1 MIYIFKFKNKQR
13 CQTDTDILIE
23 QLQKVQ
29 SDIRKLEKEKMDF
42 DTPKFLDHENA
53 EDLCR
58 VLYLIFNGRCSADV
72 LYNNVDR
79 LVRKED
85 KIEYLKS
92 FGNYLLTLAD
102 SCDEYTK
109 IKEELSNKRATE
121 QSLKEK
127 LGIK

>member
-1 MIYIFKFKNKQR
+1 MFKFKKNQR

-42 DTPKFLDHENA
+42 DVPKFLDHKNS

-72 LYNNVDR
+72 LCNTDR
-79 LVRKED
+79 LARKED
-85 KIEYLKS
+85 KLEYLKS
-92 FGNYLLTLAD
+92 FGNYLSTLTD
-102 SCDEYTK
+102 SCDEYAK

-121 QSLKEK
+121 QSLKDK
-127 LGIK
+127 LGLNKHE

>member
-23 QLQKVQ
+23 QLQRVQ
-29 SDIRKLEKEKMDF
+29 SDIKKLEIEKMNF
-42 DTPKFLDHENA
+42 DTPKFLGHKKA

-58 VLYLIFNGRCSADV
+58 ELYLIFNGRCSADV
-72 LYNNVDR
+72 LCNVDR
-79 LVRKED
+79 LARKED
-85 KIEYLKS
+85 KVEYMKS
-92 FGNYLLTLAD
+92 FGNYLLTLAN

-121 QSLKEK
+121 QSLKDK

>member
-1 MIYIFKFKNKQR
+1 MIYIFKFKKNQR

-23 QLQKVQ
+23 QLQQVQ

-42 DTPKFLDHENA
+42 DVPKFLDHKNA

-58 VLYLIFNGRCSADV
+58 VLYLIFNGRCSADI
-72 LYNNVDR
+72 LCNVDR
-79 LVRKED
+79 LARKED
-85 KIEYLKS
+85 KVEYLKS

-109 IKEELSNKRATE
+109 IKEELSNKRKTE
-121 QSLKEK
+121 QSLKDK

>member
-42 DTPKFLDHENA
+42 DVPKFLDHKNA

-58 VLYLIFNGRCSADV
+58 VLYLIFNGRCSAEV
-72 LYNNVDR
+72 LYNVDR
-79 LVRKED
+79 LARKED
-85 KIEYLKS
+85 KVEYLKS

-121 QSLKEK
+121 QSLIDR

>member
-1 MIYIFKFKNKQR
+1 MIYIFKFKRNQR
-13 CQTDTDILIE
+13 CQTDTDVLIE

-42 DTPKFLDHENA
+42 DVPKFLDHKNA

-58 VLYLIFNGRCSADV
+58 VLYLIFNGRCSADI
-72 LYNNVDR
+72 LYNVDR
-79 LVRKED
+79 LAREKDNV
-85 KIEYLKS
+85 EYLKS
-92 FGNYLLTLAD
+92 LGNHLLTLAD

-121 QSLKEK
+121 QSLKDK
-127 LGIK
+127 VGVK

>member
-29 SDIRKLEKEKMDF
+29 SDIRKLEKEKIDF
-42 DTPKFLDHENA
+42 DVPKFLDHKNS

-72 LYNNVDR
+72 LCNVDR
-79 LVRKED
+79 LARKED
-85 KIEYLKS
+85 KVEYLKS
-92 FGNYLLTLAD
+92 FGNYLLTLAN

-121 QSLKEK
+121 QSLKDK

>member
-29 SDIRKLEKEKMDF
+29 SDIRKLEKEKIDF
-42 DTPKFLDHENA
+42 DVPKFLDHKNS

-72 LYNNVDR
+72 LCNVDR
-79 LVRKED
+79 LARKED
-85 KIEYLKS
+85 KVEYLKS

-121 QSLKEK
+121 QSLKDR

>member
-1 MIYIFKFKNKQR
+1 MIYIFKFKNNQR

-23 QLQKVQ
+23 QLQRVQ
-29 SDIRKLEKEKMDF
+29 SDIKKLEKEKMNF
-42 DTPKFLDHENA
+42 DTPKFLGHKKA

-58 VLYLIFNGRCSADV
+58 ELYLIFNGRCSAAV
-72 LYNNVDR
+72 LCNVAR
-79 LVRKED
+79 LARKED
-85 KIEYLKS
+85 KVEYLKY

-121 QSLKEK
+121 QSLKDR

>member
-1 MIYIFKFKNKQR
+1 MFKFKNKQR

-23 QLQKVQ
+23 QLQQVQ

-42 DTPKFLDHENA
+42 DIPKFLDHKNA

-58 VLYLIFNGRCSADV
+58 ELYLIFNGRCSAYV
-72 LYNNVDR
+72 LCNIDR
-79 LVRKED
+79 LARKED
-85 KIEYLKS
+85 KLEYLKS

-102 SCDEYTK
+102 SCGEYAK

-121 QSLKEK
+121 QSLKDK

>member
-1 MIYIFKFKNKQR
+1 MIYIFKFKRNQR
-13 CQTDTDILIE
+13 CQTDTDVLIE

-42 DTPKFLDHENA
+42 DVPKFLDHKNA

-58 VLYLIFNGRCSADV
+58 VLYLIFNGRCSAEV
-72 LYNNVDR
+72 LYNVDR
-79 LVRKED
+79 LARKED
-85 KIEYLKS
+85 KVEYLKS
-92 FGNYLLTLAD
+92 FGNYLLTLAN

-121 QSLKEK
+121 QSLKDK

>member
-1 MIYIFKFKNKQR
+1 MFKFKKNQR

-23 QLQKVQ
+23 QLQQVQ

-42 DTPKFLDHENA
+42 DIPKFLDHKNA

-58 VLYLIFNGRCSADV
+58 ELYLIFNGRCSAYV
-72 LYNNVDR
+72 LCNIDR
-79 LVRKED
+79 LARKED
-85 KIEYLKS
+85 KLEYLKS

-102 SCDEYTK
+102 SCGEYAK

-121 QSLKEK
+121 QSLKDK

>member
-1 MIYIFKFKNKQR
+1 MIYIFKFKKNQR

-23 QLQKVQ
+23 QLQRVQ
-29 SDIRKLEKEKMDF
+29 SDIRKLEKEKMNF
-42 DTPKFLDHENA
+42 NVPKFLDCKNA

-72 LYNNVDR
+72 LCNVDR
-79 LVRKED
+79 LSREND
-85 KIEYLKS
+85 KVEYLKS
-92 FGNYLLTLAD
+92 LGNHLLTLAD

-109 IKEELSNKRATE
+109 IKEEFSNKRATE
-121 QSLKEK
+121 QSLKDK

>member
-1 MIYIFKFKNKQR
+1 MIYIFKFKRNQR
-13 CQTDTDILIE
+13 CQTDTDVLIE

-42 DTPKFLDHENA
+42 DVPKFLDHKNA

-72 LYNNVDR
+72 LCNVDR
-79 LVRKED
+79 LAREKD
-85 KIEYLKS
+85 KVEYLKS
-92 FGNYLLTLAD
+92 LGNYLLTLAN

-121 QSLKEK
+121 NSLKDK

>member
-23 QLQKVQ
+23 QLQLVQ
-29 SDIRKLEKEKMDF
+29 SDIRELEKEKTDF
-42 DTPKFLDHENA
+42 DIPKFLDHKNA

-58 VLYLIFNGRCSADV
+58 VLYLVFNGRCSADI
-72 LYNNVDR
+72 LYNVDR
-79 LVRKED
+79 LSRKED
-85 KIEYLKS
+85 KVEYLKS

>member
-13 CQTDTDILIE
+13 CKTDTDILIE
-23 QLQKVQ
+23 QLQQVQ
-29 SDIRKLEKEKMDF
+29 SDIRKLEKEKMNF
-42 DTPKFLDHENA
+42 DTPKFLDHKKA

-58 VLYLIFNGRCSADV
+58 ELYLIFNGRCSVDV
-72 LYNNVDR
+72 LCNINR
-79 LVRKED
+79 LVKKED
-85 KIEYLKS
+85 KVEYLKY

-109 IKEELSNKRATE
+109 MKEELSNKRATE
-121 QSLKEK
+121 QTLKDR